1 VTFENYKNKH
11 MKTIFNKSLI
21 FLFAFFIAV
30 NTFGQKNIPPKY
42 ELRAAWIAT
51 VANIDW
57 PSQFNLTTEQQKQE
71 FIKLL
76 NVMQSVGINAVI
88 VQVRP
93 AADAFYYSK
102 YEPWSQWLTGT
113 QGKAPKP
120 YYDPLEFLVKEAH
133 KRNMEFHAW
142 FNPYRA
148 VFKYE
153 TAQVDSN
160 HITNTKPEW
169 FFTYGPHKFFNPAL
183 PEVRTYVTKVIQDV
197 VARYDIDAVH
207 FDDYFYPYKRRDDT
221 GKVIDF
227 PDSADFV
234 KYNRKFP
241 DSLITVNVLDSDSNL
256 ISETIPDTTKLFTN
270 KGDWRRN
277 NVDLIIK
284 MLSDSIKHTKPYVK
298 FGISPFGIWRNKKED
313 SRGSETNGYTN
324 YDGLYADILKWQE
337 NDWIDYV
344 APQLYWEIGKKVADY
359 KILVDWWAKHSYGKH
374 VYIGQGLYRINSNKA
389 WKNPSEIPDQNR
401 LNKKYK
407 DIKGC
412 IYFSAKFF
420 LTNPNGVIDS
430 LKNDIFKYPALIP
443 SMDYLDTIPP
453 GKPENLIL
461 LKNKRKKYLTW
472 SQPYSKEKTAIDTA
486 SYYVVYKFKGEQIGS
501 LENPENIYKIIRNNT
516 IQLPKGRLLF
526 RKKDTFAVS
535 AVDRLHNEGKAVNI
549 TVKN

>member
-1 VTFENYKNKH
+1 
-11 MKTIFNKSLI
+11 MKTLFNKSLI
-21 FLFAFFIAV
+21 FLFVLSFAV

-57 PSQFNLTTEQQKQE
+57 PSQSNLTTEQQKQE

-76 NVMQSVGINAVI
+76 NVMQSAGINAVI

-120 YYDPLEFLVKEAH
+120 YYDPLEFMIKEAH

-148 VFKYE
+148 VFKYQ
-153 TAQVDSN
+153 TAQVDRN

-183 PEVRTYVTKVIQDV
+183 PEVRTYVTKIIQDV
-197 VARYDIDAVH
+197 VTRYDIDAVH
-207 FDDYFYPYKRRDDT
+207 FDDYFYPYKRRYDT

-234 KYNRKFP
+234 TYNKKFP
-241 DSLITVNVLDSDSNL
+241 DSLITINVLDSDSNL
-256 ISETIPDTTKLFTN
+256 ITETIPDTTKLFTD

-313 SRGSETNGYTN
+313 PRGSATNGYTN
-324 YDGLYADILKWQE
+324 YDGLYADILKWLK
-337 NDWIDYV
+337 NGWIDYV
-344 APQLYWEIGKKVADY
+344 APQLYWEIGKKVAAYDVLA
-359 KILVDWWAKHSYGKH
+359 KWWANNSYGKQ

-389 WKNPSEIPDQNR
+389 WKNPSEIPNQNR
-401 LNKKYK
+401 LNRQFPE
-407 DIKGC
+407 IKGC

-461 LKNKRKKYLTW
+461 IKNKRKKYLTW

-486 SYYVVYKFKGEQIGS
+486 AYYVVYKFKGEQIGS
-501 LENPENIYKIIRNNT
+501 LENPENIFKIIRNNT

-526 RKKDTFAVS
+526 RKKYTFAVT